1 MAFPQ
6 TISGKWGWENVTST
20 TKYHKLGTIM
30 QIADSRYVYAKAG
43 EAVSV
48 GQLMEASGVEASEND
63 DLAVT
68 TGASAGGTSVIVT
81 FGGAVTANEYA
92 DGTLFFNSAT
102 ASGGYSY
109 RVKSHLAGTANVTIN
124 IDHEDGFAETVTAGT
139 DTAGFYKSPYDSVLQ
154 SNTTAVGPVVGV
166 TRNDIASGSYGW
178 LQVEGQSVA
187 LIQGTPGAGL
197 GIMRSN
203 GTAGAVELNDGSLS
217 LVGQM
222 GRTAGVDAEYHEV
235 FLNIR

>member
-6 TISGKWGWENVTST
+6 IISGKWGWENVVTT
-20 TKYHKLGTIM
+20 TKYQKLGTIM
-30 QIADSRYVYAKAG
+30 QIAGNRYVYSKAG
-43 EAVSV
+43 ESVTV
-48 GQLMEASGVEASEND
+48 GQLMEASTVEASEND
-63 DLAVT
+63 NLVVT
-68 TGASAGGTSVIVT
+68 TGASAGDTSVILT
-81 FGGAVTANEYA
+81 FGGAVTADEYA

-102 ASGGYSY
+102 ASGGYMY
-109 RVKSHLAGTANVTIN
+109 RVKSHAAGTATVTIK
-124 IDHEDGFAETVTAGT
+124 IDHEDGFAEAVTAGT
-139 DTAGFYKSPYDSVLQ
+139 DTAGFYKSPYDGFLQ
-154 SNTTAVGPVVGV
+154 SNTTSVGAVIGI

-178 LQVEGQSVA
+178 LQVEGQSVC

-222 GRTAGVDAEYHEV
+222 GRTVGVNGEYHEV